1 MAKKDKK
8 SKKDKKGEAGDAAV
22 VVDTSDGLRLTDHP
36 RAARTIRAAKGWGG
50 LAGFGLGLL
59 LGTRAG
65 LPTSDALLRAIEIGV
80 VAYLLTW
87 AVAVVVW
94 KQIARAELEELR
106 RILVAAAEQ
115 AEAEVARRRAE
126 REAQEARTT

>member
-1 MAKKDKK
+1 MARKAKKGQDE
-8 SKKDKKGEAGDAAV
+8 EASGAAAGP
-22 VVDTSDGLRLTDHP
+22 DTSGGLRLTDHP
-36 RAARTIRAAKGWGG
+36 RARRTIATAKGWGG

-59 LGTRAG
+59 LATRAG
-65 LPTSDALLRAIEIGV
+65 LPTSDAILRAIMIGAI
-80 VAYLLTW
+80 AYLLVW

-94 KQIARAELEELR
+94 KQIARAEIEEMR

-126 REAQEARTT
+126 LEAKEARHA